1 MSDDYQNES
10 EDDYK
15 YDYDN
20 YSFPPDTSQL
30 PYESDGLNL
39 VLKFRFYLIQSYCS
53 QNYYGHLSSL
63 SEPTFVRA
71 WRQKT

>member
-30 PYESDGLNL
+30 PNESDGLNL

-53 QNYYGHLSSL
+53 
-63 SEPTFVRA
+63 
-71 WRQKT
+71 